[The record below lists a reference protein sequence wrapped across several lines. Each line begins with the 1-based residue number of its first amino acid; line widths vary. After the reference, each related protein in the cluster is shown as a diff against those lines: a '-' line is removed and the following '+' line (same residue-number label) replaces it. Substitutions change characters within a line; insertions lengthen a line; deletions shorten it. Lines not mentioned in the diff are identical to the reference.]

1 MKLSWLLKED
11 FSKKRVW
18 NKSFERCSE
27 ATALWEMRFNICVSF
42 GPSIDENSKCPALGM
57 L

>member
-11 FSKKRVW
+11 FSKKRVR